1 MTIFL
6 IYLKAALIL
15 ITGIQLIFLIHFQ
28 LSPTITTSEKK
39 FTQNTLYT
47 TSKMEEKF
55 NPNLS
60 YLNTMS
66 KLEEYFLL
74 EIGRKE
80 LQGKEIVSFADN
92 LIRDR
97 FMHDDAFIRLK
108 DNWILHAFNFFTP
121 HRDDTTYLSS
131 LNPDYILKF
140 DGAICNQQAIIFQ
153 QLMKAYHLDYQS
165 VLFNIPRSPEPFG
178 HFASA
183 VKVNNEWIFIDTN
196 LEPQY
201 DSGDTKIL
209 DALLGGDVHLFN
221 HLYPSYKVE
230 EIPKGSI
237 RADHANQNPAFYGR
251 IFQDFCYFL
260 SWYGWA
266 ASLICYFLISRLKK
280 KFIEI

>member
-28 LSPTITTSEKK
+28 LSPTITDWEKQLGK
-39 FTQNTLYT
+39 NTLYT
-47 TSKMEEKF
+47 ALTVEEKF
-55 NPNLS
+55 NPNLL

-66 KLEEYFLL
+66 KLEEYFLS
-74 EIGRKE
+74 EIDRNE
-80 LQGKEIVSFADN
+80 LKGKEIVSFADN

-97 FMHDDAFIRLK
+97 FKHDDAIIRPK

-153 QLMKAYHLDYQS
+153 QLMKASGLDYQS
-165 VLFNIPRSPEPFG
+165 VLFNIPRFPEPFG

-183 VKVNNEWIFIDTN
+183 VKVDNE
-196 LEPQY
+196 
-201 DSGDTKIL
+201 
-209 DALLGGDVHLFN
+209 
-221 HLYPSYKVE
+221 
-230 EIPKGSI
+230 
-237 RADHANQNPAFYGR
+237 
-251 IFQDFCYFL
+251 
-260 SWYGWA
+260 
-266 ASLICYFLISRLKK
+266 
-280 KFIEI
+280 